1 MSDFKNDL
9 TQGSVTRQLI
19 RFSLPFLFSNFLQ
32 ALYNLADM
40 LVISGFCGDAGVSAV
55 TIGGQILMLIMNA
68 ITGLTTGVT
77 VLVAQYIG
85 AKQDDDRRKTIGTMS
100 VLFLLIGLGITV
112 VMLFADGP
120 FLRLLNTPEENFAEA
135 KAYLDI
141 CMVGTIFI
149 FGYNAVSA
157 VLRGMGDSKRPMYFV
172 MISTVINVLLDL
184 LFVGPLE
191 MGASGAALATILAQ
205 GLSFVLSVIYLIKR
219 RFFSEF
225 GAADFRIDG
234 HKTRMLMKIGLPT
247 AAQGV
252 LVSISFLILTSLV
265 NSLDNPVVASACQG
279 IGARING
286 FAILPGMAV
295 AGAISSMAGQNL
307 GAGHFERAKKT
318 MWVGFRLTLGVTL
331 FLFILVQLFAEGLM
345 TIFTKTPET
354 ITLGAQYLR
363 VLCIDFVLTGMVF
376 ALNALAIAAG
386 QTTFVFFNA
395 ILSSILTRIP
405 LCYIFAGFGW
415 GMTGIGLAI
424 ALAPIPSILFG
435 LWYVRSKKWMV
446 CAAKL
451 K

>member
-1 MSDFKNDL
+1 MADFKNDL
-9 TQGSVTRQLI
+9 TQGSVTRALI

-40 LVISGFCGDAGVSAV
+40 LVISGFCGDSGVSAV
-55 TIGGQILMLIMNA
+55 TIGGQITMLIMNA

-85 AKQDDDRRKTIGTMS
+85 AKQDDDRRQTIGTMS
-100 VLFLLIGLGITV
+100 ILYLLIGVGITV
-112 VMLFADGP
+112 IMLFADGP
-120 FLRLLNTPEENFAEA
+120 FLHLLNTPKENFGDA
-135 KAYLDI
+135 KAYLDV
-141 CMVGTIFI
+141 CMTGTIFI

-172 MISTVINVLLDL
+172 MISTVINVVLDL
-184 LFVGPLE
+184 LFVGPLN
-191 MGASGAALATILAQ
+191 MGAAGAALATVIAQ
-205 GLSFVLSVIYLIKR
+205 GFSFVLSVVYLIKR
-219 RFFSEF
+219 SFFVEF
-225 GAADFRIDG
+225 TAKDFRIDA
-234 HKTRMLMKIGLPT
+234 HKSRMLMKIGLPS

-252 LVSISFLILTSLV
+252 LVSISFLILTALV
-265 NSLDNPVVASACQG
+265 NTLDNPVIASACQG

-307 GAGHFERAKKT
+307 GAGRYERAKKT
-318 MWVGFRLTLGVTL
+318 MWVGFGLTLGVTL
-331 FLFILVQLFAEGLM
+331 VIFVFVQIFAEGLM
-345 TIFTKTPET
+345 GVFTKTPET
-354 ITLGAQYLR
+354 IAIGSKYLR

-405 LCYIFAGFGW
+405 LAYLFADTLGW

-435 LWYVRSKKWMV
+435 LWYVHSKKWMRTT
-446 CAAKL
+446 K
-451 K
+451 